1 MFGSGTLQSSPTFSS
16 LAAVTYTLTVTD
28 ANSATATASV
38 TITQPGSALALSVS
52 SQTNVAI
59 FGASTG
65 SVTVSAT
72 GGTAPYQYQIGSG
85 SLQSSP
91 AFSGLAAGTY
101 TLPVTDAN
109 NATTTASVTSTQPS
123 AALALS
129 VSSQT
134 IVAIFGASTG
144 SVTVAATGGTAPYQ
158 YQIGSGSLQS
168 SPTFSGLAAGTY
180 TVKVSVGNGVPST
193 VSVAI

>member
-16 LAAVTYTLTVTD
+16 LAAVTYTVT
-28 ANSATATASV
+28 
-38 TITQPGSALALSVS
+38 
-52 SQTNVAI
+52 
-59 FGASTG
+59 
-65 SVTVSAT
+65 
-72 GGTAPYQYQIGSG
+72 
-85 SLQSSP
+85 
-91 AFSGLAAGTY
+91 
-101 TLPVTDAN
+101 VTDAN
-109 NATTTASVTSTQPS
+109 NATTTASVTITQPS

-134 IVAIFGASTG
+134 NVTIFGASTG

-180 TVKVSVGNGVPST
+180 TLT
-193 VSVAI
+193 VSDANSATTTASVTITQPGSALI